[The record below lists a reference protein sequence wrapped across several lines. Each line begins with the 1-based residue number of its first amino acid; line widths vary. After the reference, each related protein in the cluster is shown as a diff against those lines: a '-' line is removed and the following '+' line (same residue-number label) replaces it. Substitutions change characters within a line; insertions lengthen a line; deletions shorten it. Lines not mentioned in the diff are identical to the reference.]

1 MLKYYGA
8 DPEFSLKGK
17 TAIIT
22 GGAAGIGYATAEFF
36 AKKGVNLVLAD
47 LNPRVDEIA
56 KKLDSK
62 AIGVAGDVTD
72 KTYRQSVLD
81 KGVETFGQVDILVNC
96 AGIVALDLSLIHI

>member
-36 AKKGVNLVLAD
+36 AKKGVNQMCIRDSACTAQPWRRGPVLPGFGGFGCTVRLPTWILPFPIFD
-47 LNPRVDEIA
+47 YL
-56 KKLDSK
+56 
-62 AIGVAGDVTD
+62 
-72 KTYRQSVLD
+72 RQ
-81 KGVETFGQVDILVNC
+81 
-96 AGIVALDLSLIHI
+96 